1 MADLMSSFFNSD
13 FGCVS
18 VRTKVSDPHA
28 YGAHAPRCPP
38 LLGQRPRLC
47 LLSTGTNDYEEE
59 VGALLPG
66 QVRDPRASLWRADCD
81 PAYLEPVD
89 PAGLR
94 VQQKPKVRHY
104 PLASLSSRMQR
115 SRAPRPPPSTPP
127 SPSTYVHAQAYE
139 ITVDGCASGLG
150 LGLDSV
156 NRVTILKPG
165 GPADACGLIA
175 VGDRIVNVDGEPLGG
190 LQLQQV
196 LRPADRHVFVLEVG
210 QMAASEAR
218 AARGSRWGV
227 GSTSSPVGARGSRLS
242 SLSPLSSPKGGHV
255 HV

>member
-1 MADLMSSFFNSD
+1 M
-13 FGCVS
+13 
-18 VRTKVSDPHA
+18 
-28 YGAHAPRCPP
+28 
-38 LLGQRPRLC
+38 
-47 LLSTGTNDYEEE
+47 
-59 VGALLPG
+59 
-66 QVRDPRASLWRADCD
+66 
-81 PAYLEPVD
+81 
-89 PAGLR
+89 
-94 VQQKPKVRHY
+94 
-104 PLASLSSRMQR
+104 
-115 SRAPRPPPSTPP
+115 
-127 SPSTYVHAQAYE
+127 QAYE
-139 ITVDGCASGLG
+139 VTVDGCASGLG

-156 NRVTILKPG
+156 NRVTMLKPS

-190 LQLQQV
+190 LQLEQV
-196 LRPADRHVFVLEVG
+196 LRPADRHVLVLEVG

>member
-1 MADLMSSFFNSD
+1 M
-13 FGCVS
+13 
-18 VRTKVSDPHA
+18 
-28 YGAHAPRCPP
+28 
-38 LLGQRPRLC
+38 
-47 LLSTGTNDYEEE
+47 
-59 VGALLPG
+59 
-66 QVRDPRASLWRADCD
+66 
-81 PAYLEPVD
+81 
-89 PAGLR
+89 
-94 VQQKPKVRHY
+94 
-104 PLASLSSRMQR
+104 
-115 SRAPRPPPSTPP
+115 
-127 SPSTYVHAQAYE
+127 QAYE

-196 LRPADRHVFVLEVG
+196 LRPADRHVLVLEVG

-218 AARGSRWGV
+218 AARVSRWGS
-227 GSTSSPVGARGSRLS
+227 GSTSSPIGARGSRQS

-255 HV
+255 HVKCMCSVHARRAVLVVCLYRAAPVCVCVHLRTHAVSQPPTPH